1 MQKTIKPIALAVV
14 CVVLTGAGFT
24 ASAQKLPNVQEGS
37 VYAPAK
43 VKIDARIDE
52 WGDMLQADNKTT
64 DIFYT
69 VANDDKNLYLIIK
82 STNQMIN
89 NKILAGGINYTI
101 NTTAKKKDKDAFV
114 VTFPLVDPKNLRNM
128 MMQRMG
134 GGPGAGPQQMDSAR
148 IASMRKSAV
157 AAAKEIKLVGF
168 KDVADSVV
176 SIYNEYG
183 IKAALDYDRNGS
195 LVSELAIPLK
205 YLGSFKELAYNI
217 KLNGLNINAM
227 FPGAG
232 AMMGGGMPGGGNVVV
247 MRAPAGGG
255 DNIRMGGGGGGDAV
269 VGFGGGRP
277 PAGMPSMSDMQNMI
291 SPTDFWGKYVLAK
304 K

>member
-1 MQKTIKPIALAVV
+1 MITMMQKTIKPIALAVV
-14 CVVLTGAGFT
+14 CALLTGAAFN

-37 VYAPAK
+37 VYAPTK

-52 WGDMLQADNKTT
+52 WGDMLRADNKTT

-89 NKILAGGINYTI
+89 NKILAGGINFTI

-114 VTFPLVDPKNLRNM
+114 VTFPLVDAKNLRNM
-128 MMQRMG
+128 VMQRMG
-134 GGPGAGPQQMDSAR
+134 GGPGAGPQQMDSAK

-168 KDVADSVV
+168 KDIADSVV

-183 IKAALDYDRNGS
+183 IKAALDYDRNGN

-205 YLGSFKELAYNI
+205 YLGDFKEMAYNI

-232 AMMGGGMPGGGNVVV
+232 AMFGGGMPGGGGGGNVVV
-247 MRAPAGGG
+247 VRAGGGG
-255 DNIRMGGGGGGDAV
+255 DNIRMGGD
-269 VGFGGGRP
+269 GGGRP

>member
-1 MQKTIKPIALAVV
+1 MQKTIKPIALAIA
-14 CVVLTGAGFT
+14 CAILAGAGFT

-43 VKIDARIDE
+43 VKIDARLNE
-52 WGDMLQADNKTT
+52 WDNNLHADNKTT
-64 DIFYT
+64 DILYT

-89 NKILAGGINYTI
+89 NKILAGGINFTI
-101 NTTAKKKDKDAFV
+101 NTSAKKKEKDAFV
-114 VTFPLVDPKNLRNM
+114 VTFPLVDVKNLRSM
-128 MMQRMG
+128 VMQRMG
-134 GGPGAGPQQMDSAR
+134 GGAGRGPQQMDSAG

-168 KDVADSVV
+168 KDVADSII

-183 IKAALDYDRNGS
+183 IKAALDYDRNGN

-205 YLGSFKELAYNI
+205 YLGDFKEIAYNI

-232 AMMGGGMPGGGNVVV
+232 AAFAGGMPGG
-247 MRAPAGGG
+247 AGGSG
-255 DNIRMGGGGGGDAV
+255 NIAVVRADGGGGD
-269 VGFGGGRP
+269 FGGGRP